1 VKYDVENLYNINR
14 THKDAGFVQHE
25 AERGRSD
32 LNINT
37 DTVNTDFVEN
47 VAS

>member
-14 THKDAGFVQHE
+14 IYKDAGLVQHE
-25 AERGRSD
+25 AEIGRSD

-37 DTVNTDFVEN
+37 DTEI
-47 VAS
+47 